1 MVKFYR
7 SIYTHD
13 HDFET
18 FSVAYFLRY
27 PNPYATHVISADTL
41 SRHVDDQGRLHTHRL
56 IVKKGKLPRWCK
68 MLLASSGIN
77 ISESMILETS
87 IIDPKSQEIWTETK
101 NIDFTRIMRVVE
113 TATYKGGLDIDKNP
127 IVKAFTTV
135 WFLSS
140 FGFGSMKERME
151 TWGQRK
157 MSENLNR
164 SRMGMGFVMDRLREQ
179 GGKTKLFQIAMQK
192 ALAQDGQE
200 F

>member
-7 SIYTHD
+7 STYTHD
-13 HDFET
+13 HDFKT

-27 PNPYATHVISADTL
+27 PNPYAKHVVSVDTL
-41 SRHVDDQGRLHTHRL
+41 SRHIDDEGRLHTLRL

-68 MLLASSGIN
+68 MLFASSGIN
-77 ISESMILETS
+77 ISESMVLETS
-87 IIDPKSQEIWTETK
+87 IIDPKSQEIWTESK

-113 TATYKGGLDIDKNP
+113 TATYKGDIDVNKKP

-140 FGFGSMKERME
+140 FGFESMKDRME

-157 MSENLNR
+157 MGENIHR

-179 GGKTKLFQIAMQK
+179 GGKIKLFQLAMQK
-192 ALAQDGQE
+192 ALAQDPQE
-200 F
+200 V